1 MRVVAVSA
9 GITSV
14 APYMKGGKS
23 GSSLDSRKG
32 EGPGKVELELG
43 LADKPA
49 EEGENEGEEEELV
62 EFEVIADPHAWAKS
76 STRPASSRCRLPGP
90 AWAGRSRRT
99 MSSSQ
104 PAEPSMAQY

>member
-9 GITSV
+9 SNTSV
-14 APYMKGGKS
+14 APYIKGGKS

-32 EGPGKVELELG
+32 EGPGNVELG

-62 EFEVIADPHAWAKS
+62 EFEVIADPYAWAKS